1 MMVRDPLSDLVSRI
15 KNGYMASLGNITM
28 PKSKLREAVL
38 KILSSEKY
46 VGKVTS
52 DDQGLTVELLYKSK
66 SPVITEIVRVSK
78 PGSRVY
84 MGFKSL
90 RLVLGGMGI
99 QILSTPKGI
108 MTGSQARKLK
118 VGGEVICKV
127 W

>member
-1 MMVRDPLSDLVSRI
+1 MVRDPLSDLVSRV
-15 KNGYMASLGNITM
+15 KNSYLAGHSTVVM
-28 PKSKLREAVL
+28 PQSKLREAVL
-38 KILSSEKY
+38 KVLSAEKY
-46 VGKVTS
+46 VGKVTVTDGVLS
-52 DDQGLTVELLYKSK
+52 ADLLYKSK
-66 SPVITEIVRVSK
+66 EPVMTEIVRVSK

-90 RLVLGGMGI
+90 KLVLGGMGI

-108 MTGSQARKLK
+108 MTGKEARKLK

>member
-1 MMVRDPLSDLVSRI
+1 
-15 KNGYMASLGNITM
+15 MASLGSITM

-66 SPVITEIVRVSK
+66 TPVITEIVRVSK